1 MTGRD
6 DMRRGIQNSLIV
18 ALLALVPVLCPAAD
32 EISVSAAVDRPT
44 VGLDDQFSY
53 TITIDGATRGVEVGQ
68 LTRMEGLSVLSGPSV
83 GQQSSFSMTGSGI
96 EQKSVLTHTYRLLPE
111 KVGTFTIPS
120 VTVTWEG
127 KAYQTGDVTVKVV
140 KASQRPPA
148 ARAPA
153 SPFDR
158 RSGRQRSTRPQP
170 QRQVLVR
177 AEAAKQQVYQGEAL
191 PLAFR
196 VYTQYDV
203 GQFGFRK
210 DPRFE
215 GFWVEK
221 VDEQP
226 QMQNTTVDGE
236 EFGVFSAYRYVL
248 YPTAPGRYTIGEQT
262 LGINV
267 ITSDRFSFF
276 DRQQQIFRRTEP
288 LEVEVL
294 PLPGG
299 APEGFGGAV
308 GEYEF
313 SAELSTGEAA
323 TGDAVTLRLT
333 VSGKGNLR
341 GLSSPDLPPLPDFRV
356 YEPETRDDL
365 GLTSRGIR
373 GSRTW
378 EYVIVPRAPGQ
389 QTVPPIAYAW
399 FSPAAGEYREAA
411 SEPLALQVTRGK
423 TYAEPAQGG
432 GQPGENAVARKDV
445 ELVEGDIAFIR
456 AVPET
461 LEDQSAHAH
470 RRAWFA
476 LLLLMPLLVNLA
488 ALVIVQ
494 VRRRSPA
501 AVAAQRRRR
510 ALRVARNRIA
520 AAVKSARAG
529 DALAF
534 SSGLDEAL
542 KGYVA
547 DKFALPATAGLTI
560 DGIRQRLLDREVPD
574 ELVDRLVAI
583 IEACDFIRFAP
594 AEAGTAEELSGQA
607 HRARALLMSLEPKL

>member
-1 MTGRD
+1 
-6 DMRRGIQNSLIV
+6 MRRVIQV
-18 ALLALVPVLCPAAD
+18 ALVVGIALLVPALCTAAD
-32 EISVSAAVDRPT
+32 EISVSASVDMPT
-44 VGLDDQFSY
+44 VGLDDQFTY
-53 TITIDGATRGVEVGQ
+53 TITVDGAARGVEVAP
-68 LTRMEGLSVLSGPSV
+68 LPRMEGLSVLSGPSV
-83 GQQSSFSMTGSGI
+83 GQQSSFSMTGGGI

-120 VTVTWEG
+120 VTVNWEG
-127 KAYQTGDVTVKVV
+127 RTYQTGDVTVTVV
-140 KASQRPPA
+140 EESQRPPA
-148 ARAPA
+148 SRTPF

-158 RSGRQRSTRPQP
+158 RSGGQRSRNTQP
-170 QRQVLVR
+170 QRQVFLR
-177 AEAAKQQVYQGEAL
+177 AETPKAQVYQGEAL

-226 QMQNTTVDGE
+226 QMKNTTVDGE
-236 EFGVFSAYRYVL
+236 EFGVFTAYRYVL

-267 ITSDRFSFF
+267 ITADRFSFF
-276 DRQQQIFRRTEP
+276 DRQQQIFRRSDP

-294 PLPGG
+294 PLPPG

-308 GEYEF
+308 GEYQF
-313 SAELSTGEAA
+313 RAELSDGEAA
-323 TGDAVTLRLT
+323 TGDALTLRLT
-333 VSGKGNLR
+333 VSGTGNLR
-341 GLSSPDLPPLPDFRV
+341 GLGSPELPPLPDFRV

-365 GLTSRGIR
+365 RLTAGGIR

-378 EYVIVPRAPGQ
+378 EYVIVPRAPGR
-389 QTVPPIAYAW
+389 QTVPPIGFTW
-399 FSPAAGEYREAA
+399 FSPAAGAYREAS
-411 SEPLALQVTRGK
+411 SEPLVLEVTRGESF
-423 TYAEPAQGG
+423 TEPGPGG
-432 GQPGENAVARKDV
+432 GDTGEAAVSRMDV
-445 ELVEGDIAFIR
+445 ELVEEDIAFIR

-461 LEDQSAHAH
+461 LEDQAAHAH
-470 RRAWFA
+470 RAAWFLA
-476 LLLLMPLLVNLA
+476 LLLLPLLVNLA
-488 ALVIVQ
+488 ALVTVQ

-510 ALRVARNRIA
+510 ALRAAQGRIA
-520 AAVKSARAG
+520 AAVKAARSG

-542 KGYVA
+542 KRYVA
-547 DKFALPATAGLTI
+547 DKFGLPGTAGLTI
-560 DGIRQRLLDREVPD
+560 DGIRRRLLENGVAD
-574 ELVDRLVAI
+574 EPVAQLAAI
-583 IEACDFIRFAP
+583 IEDCDFIRFAP
-594 AEAGTAEELSGQA
+594 AEAGTADELGA
-607 HRARALLMSLEPKL
+607 LADRARALLKSLEPKL